1 MMEPKK
7 SNDEFEATIDQE
19 GKIAVPHELAL
30 RLSGTKLH
38 VRLSR
43 EELVSELR
51 ERSVTEE
58 EVEMIAR
65 RQLESRDQ
73 VVKFLLTEGVLRTRR
88 AFAPRKRG
96 KR

>member
-1 MMEPKK
+1 MEPKK
-7 SNDEFEATIDQE
+7 SSDEFEATIDQE
-19 GKIAVPHELAL
+19 GKIAVPHELTL
-30 RLSGTKLH
+30 RLSGMKLH

-43 EELVSELR
+43 EELVSELH
-51 ERSVTEE
+51 ERGVTEE

-73 VVKFLLTEGVLRTRR
+73 VVKFLLTEGALRTRR
-88 AFAPRKRG
+88 AFTSRKRG